1 MTLKSVDEQIER
13 RETDLNRRGIKLRSA
28 PESTVRIN
36 RIWLFTAGMF
46 LAMFVLVWLNE
57 IFDLPHLFLDA
68 PPTPINWRES
78 SLESILIMAIAAVTL
93 TMLLRNL
100 KLQQQAEE
108 ALRQSEEKFRTFA
121 DSTYDWEMWEGPN
134 HAYIYI
140 SPSCERITG
149 RNQEEFL
156 KNLNLLHEIVHPEDR
171 DAFSTHQAA
180 HWNESETGH
189 IDFRII
195 RPDGAECWISHNCQP
210 VYSENGTFLGRRIS
224 NRDISIRMGLISDL
238 EKALAEVKVLSGFL
252 PICVHCKRIRDD
264 AGYWQR
270 LEKYIEE
277 RSEAQFTHGLCLEC
291 AKQFYPELLE
301 EDQ

>member
-1 MTLKSVDEQIER
+1 MAVKSVNEQIER
-13 RETDLNRRGIKLRSA
+13 RKTDLNRREIEFKSG
-28 PESTVRIN
+28 PESTLRVN
-36 RIWLFTAGMF
+36 RTWLFTAGMF
-46 LAMFVLVWLNE
+46 LAMLVLSWLNE
-57 IFDLPHLFLDA
+57 ILDLPHLLLNA
-68 PPTPINWRES
+68 PNTPINWRES
-78 SLESILIMAIAAVTL
+78 SLESILIVVIAVITL
-93 TMLLRNL
+93 SVLLRDL
-100 KLQQQAEE
+100 KLQRQAEK
-108 ALRQSEEKFRTFA
+108 ALGQSEEKFRTFA

-149 RNQEEFL
+149 RTQAEFL
-156 KNLNLLHEIVHPEDR
+156 KKPNLFKEILHPEDR
-171 DAFSTHQAA
+171 DAFLTHQAT

-195 RPDGAECWISHNCQP
+195 KPDGTECWISHNCQP
-210 VYSENGTFLGRRIS
+210 VYSQNGTFLGRRIS

-264 AGYWQR
+264 DGYWQK

-291 AKQFYPELLE
+291 AKHLYPELAE
-301 EDQ
+301 EE